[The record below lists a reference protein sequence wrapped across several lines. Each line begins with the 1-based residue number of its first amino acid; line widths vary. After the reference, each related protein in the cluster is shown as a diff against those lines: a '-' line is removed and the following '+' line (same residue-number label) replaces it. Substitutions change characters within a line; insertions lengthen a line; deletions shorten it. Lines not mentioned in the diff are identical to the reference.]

1 MGMGYHIDS
10 CETLSFWSTY
20 SIRAIGPLAIGPLLD
35 IYGTRSRLL
44 LHYASRMSEVCP
56 KLIRCVGI
64 GRRVSEVSDR
74 TCGGYQGSFGT
85 HHFDLG
91 VISLSPNLPP
101 SPNPPHCLS
110 YAPKESSGAQFDDGG
125 ANAPPHCCTC

>member
-1 MGMGYHIDS
+1 MRGRPTAVWVVAREPRFFGGIMLTKVPRPEIRPEIQEYLGDIVGIGYHINS

-56 KLIRCVGI
+56 K
-64 GRRVSEVSDR
+64 
-74 TCGGYQGSFGT
+74 
-85 HHFDLG
+85 
-91 VISLSPNLPP
+91 
-101 SPNPPHCLS
+101 
-110 YAPKESSGAQFDDGG
+110 
-125 ANAPPHCCTC
+125 